1 MTSVSRL
8 SLDWHRGDWLSSD
21 NHTNHQRNTH
31 SQTSQTPAV
40 QCVTE
45 ESVCL
50 PREEAFIS
58 KWWSLSSSDSSR
70 RQLSLSLSLKQVV
83 LAVSPQTTPPPLPHP
98 PSENNRPGCVCQLFE
113 KLTTIS
119 NCTYYSQLL
128 EQLGSGK
135 TPWSANRNGS
145 HQRAVEWLINR

>member
-1 MTSVSRL
+1 MSPPEKKL
-8 SLDWHRGDWLSSD
+8 SLVNGDRSP
-21 NHTNHQRNTH
+21 
-31 SQTSQTPAV
+31 PAIL
-40 QCVTE
+40 Q
-45 ESVCL
+45 
-50 PREEAFIS
+50 
-58 KWWSLSSSDSSR
+58 DGN
-70 RQLSLSLSLKQVV
+70 SLSLSLKQVV
-83 LAVSPQTTPPPLPHP
+83 LAVSPQTTPLPHP